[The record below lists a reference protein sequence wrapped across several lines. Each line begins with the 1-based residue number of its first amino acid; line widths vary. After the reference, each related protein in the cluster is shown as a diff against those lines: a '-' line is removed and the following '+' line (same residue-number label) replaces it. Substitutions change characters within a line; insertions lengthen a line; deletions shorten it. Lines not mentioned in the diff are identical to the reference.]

1 MTSIKILSRRSADVL
16 WKLPLLIGNGLA
28 LFAVVICLTV
38 CSVWAE
44 DAPNPE
50 KKEDD
55 TVKQE
60 EVQPQVDQSG
70 ESETNSGKT
79 DAGNNSSPPQTTQE
93 IIVGSS
99 DNAERDEPKG
109 IIIFTGNVKMLRY
122 EQKEDGGKGEEIG
135 FLNGDKVTLKND
147 LETGRTKE
155 VIAEGNV
162 EIRDKDIFATCNH
175 AILDNLTNLI
185 TLTGDVVVLQEKDR
199 LETKVFTFN
208 RVTGKQTG
216 EGGVKFEVRITQV
229 VPETPA
235 ETDESEKTEPSTGTS
250 DTKPGTAEEK
260 PAPAKTKEDTGKA
273 DDSGKAD
280 SEEKTAPSETKE
292 ADTDSKSD
300 TDKETPPT
308 ETEEKSDDTEEKPDE
323 TEEKPDDTEPPE
335 ETE

>member
-16 WKLPLLIGNGLA
+16 WKLPRLVRNGLV
-28 LFAVVICLTV
+28 LFAVVGCLTV
-38 CSVWAE
+38 FSVWAA
-44 DAPNPE
+44 DAPNAE

-60 EVQPQVDQSG
+60 EGQPQAVQSA

-99 DNAERDEPKG
+99 DHMARDEPKG
-109 IIIFTGNVKMLRY
+109 IIIFTGNVKTLRH

-135 FLNGDKVTLKND
+135 FLNADKVTLKND

-155 VIAEGNV
+155 IIAEGNV

-175 AILDNLTNLI
+175 AILNNLTSLV
-185 TLTGDVVVLQEKDR
+185 TLTGDVVVLRDKDR
-199 LETKVFTFN
+199 LETKIFTFN
-208 RVTGKQTG
+208 RITGKQTG
-216 EGGVKFEVRITQV
+216 EGGVKFEVRVTQV

-235 ETDESEKTEPSTGTS
+235 ETDESGKTTPSS
-250 DTKPGTAEEK
+250 DADDTKPGTAEEK
-260 PAPAKTKEDTGKA
+260 AAPPETKKAEAGKDA
-273 DDSGKAD
+273 DSGEAN
-280 SEEKTAPSETKE
+280 SEKKTAPPETEE

-300 TDKETPPT
+300 TDKETPPA
-308 ETEEKSDDTEEKPDE
+308 E
-323 TEEKPDDTEPPE
+323 TEEKPDDTEEKSDDTEPPE